1 MSGKRGGN
9 IIVAARPDGIN
20 ALPKFPHAD
29 LACCTSRNVQIVRSW
44 TPSAEQIGLRC
55 PCLALIRRTR
65 WINRLKSVPQIV
77 QWPLASATQV
87 ATEVEVANLNGKH
100 SAHARAVMGS
110 AGFGGCYG
118 ESACAGGRQGLP
130 SMRSCRASMALRPC
144 LRAVS
149 M

>member
-1 MSGKRGGN
+1 MSDLRVSVEAQLLDSV
-9 IIVAARPDGIN
+9 I
-20 ALPKFPHAD
+20 ALDVFKTISD
-29 LACCTSRNVQIVRSW
+29 
-44 TPSAEQIGLRC
+44 RC
-55 PCLALIRRTR
+55 VPLSKALFAHRR
-65 WINRLKSVPQIV
+65 WQ
-77 QWPLASATQV
+77 
-87 ATEVEVANLNGKH
+87 GKH

-130 SMRSCRASMALRPC
+130 SMRSCKASMALRPC